1 MNGRMAKKLRKE
13 RLQQMNNHPQTQP
26 QNPVQNIVQAV
37 LKDPQDYVN
46 VICPACGNS
55 LFDRAT
61 IIKVIPATHPM
72 NPTGRPQNL
81 NLETFVC
88 RSCGYFLDAR
98 MGASQGMDEANA

>member
-1 MNGRMAKKLRKE
+1 MAKKLRKE
-13 RLQQMNNHPQTQP
+13 RLKQMDNRPRIQPQIQP

-37 LKDPQDYVN
+37 LKDPQAYDN
-46 VICPACGNS
+46 VICPKCRGH

-72 NPTGRPQNL
+72 NPTGREQNL

-88 RSCGYFLDAR
+88 RSCGYFLDER
-98 MGASQGMDEANA
+98 MGAKPGTDEADA